1 MNFFKQMKEIFE
13 ECQFFNLWN
22 GNSSPC
28 GMAILHPVEWQFFS
42 QWNVN
47 SLACRIT
54 LLHHDKFLIQHDN
67 FFFPVIPNLVRDLF
81 ITQMRC

>member
-28 GMAILHPVEWQFFS
+28 GTAILHPVEWQFFTL
-42 QWNVN
+42 WNGN
-47 SLACRIT
+47 SLASGMSI
-54 LLHHDKFLIQHDN
+54 L
-67 FFFPVIPNLVRDLF
+67 
-81 ITQMRC
+81 